1 MSKRKKIVV
10 SICCVA
16 AAGVV
21 GLGAYRI
28 VSRGETAPVSAQPS
42 QVIVQ
47 AQLPQSGEISH
58 STEFIGTVEPDE
70 VVTVTPKVSGT
81 VLKTYFEVGDTVKKG
96 DLLYELDPVDIQ
108 LSLTAAEAQLEANRI
123 SAEVGLGSG
132 YDAQIIQAKSSL
144 DAAQKAYNTARA
156 NLKDWDDANDDSLRM
171 LEKQVTKLE
180 TELKSLQA
188 DLEKDPDNKDLQDKV
203 SKKEDEYQL
212 AKADYNERD
221 DDDDPNHRALRTA
234 FTNAQISYNAAK
246 DAYDLVVG
254 QARSDAELTTDASLK
269 AAEAGLAA
277 QQKQLEYTKVYSPID
292 GVIEQKNVTEH
303 QVSGAGSPVYYT
315 VSNKTLMVVK
325 FSVSET
331 AVQNIEPGDK
341 VVMEKSGQ
349 TFDGTVTEVATMA
362 DPASGL
368 FVVKAAV
375 DADDI
380 PLHTGSTV
388 KISAQTEKSPDAIL
402 VPLDSVYYDEGEAYV
417 YTYVDGVAKRTPV
430 TTGISNKEV
439 IEITSGLT
447 SDDQVITTW
456 HPKLLDG
463 AAVVLD
469 GQADAAPAESSQ
481 AADAQSAPEESSG
494 EPASSGQPDAQ

>member
-171 LEKQVTKLE
+171 LEKEITKLE
-180 TELKSLQA
+180 TAIKSETDKDKLEE
-188 DLEKDPDNKDLQDKV
+188 LEKQL
-203 SKKEDEYQL
+203 SL
-212 AKADYNERD
+212 AKANYNERD